1 MKYPFGFLGMKY
13 LTKKDNVYSHS
24 EILKNGKIREIECD
38 TEEKWMRIKERKQ
51 NKIEWNE
58 IALDGLKHY
67 DIIDLSE
74 NGERWEGDSLNGDPF
89 GYGSIYDSENRE
101 VYKGFMYNGMKV
113 CYGIEYYEDI
123 GLIKYEGEF
132 YENKRHG
139 CGILYD
145 KKKEIVYD
153 GEWCNDKP
161 ITERK
166 VKIKEKLKEELIHYG
181 LEELVIGNGCESY
194 LMHFRLIG
202 FEHLK
207 KCVIENNSLTNIRVF
222 EIANCNELNELIIGE
237 NSCSDICATTAY
249 GSFSIHSC
257 EKLTRIDCMNNSFK
271 YTTGSCS
278 IYGIIFMNYQIDLP
292 SLTYLSFGDDCFYNH
307 SVVSIKSHSFLF
319 SY

>member
-1 MKYPFGFLGMKY
+1 
-13 LTKKDNVYSHS
+13 
-24 EILKNGKIREIECD
+24 
-38 TEEKWMRIKERKQ
+38 
-51 NKIEWNE
+51 
-58 IALDGLKHY
+58 
-67 DIIDLSE
+67 
-74 NGERWEGDSLNGDPF
+74 
-89 GYGSIYDSENRE
+89 
-101 VYKGFMYNGMKV
+101 MKV

-123 GLIKYEGEF
+123 GYIKYEGEY

-139 CGILYD
+139 YGILYD
-145 KKKEIVYD
+145 KKQEIVYE
-153 GEWCNDKP
+153 GEWNNNEP

-166 VKIKEKLKEELIHYG
+166 IEIKEKLKEELIHYG

-222 EIANCNELNELIIGE
+222 EIANCNELNELMLGE
-237 NSCSDICATTAY
+237 NSCSDICTTTAN

>member
-1 MKYPFGFLGMKY
+1 MALLLVMGVFM
-13 LTKKDNVYSHS
+13 
-24 EILKNGKIREIECD
+24 ILKIE
-38 TEEKWMRIKERKQ
+38 K
-51 NKIEWNE
+51 
-58 IALDGLKHY
+58 
-67 DIIDLSE
+67 
-74 NGERWEGDSLNGDPF
+74 
-89 GYGSIYDSENRE
+89 
-101 VYKGFMYNGMKV
+101 YKGFMYNGMKV

-222 EIANCNELNELIIGE
+222 EIANCNELNELMIGE
-237 NSCSDICATTAY
+237 NSCSDICTTTAN

-292 SLTYLSFGDDCFYNH
+292 SLTYLSFGDDCFYNN
-307 SVVSIKSHSFLF
+307 SVVSINSHSFLF
-319 SY
+319 SS